1 MKKITDIFY
10 FLGRKF
16 ILLLSALILSLL
28 VGFRLQGRGRMLVN
42 IHEKVEYLPNNYHFF
57 IFLTVAFIILFLLRY
72 VIVFINENILFVLG
86 TIIWISFGI
95 YLILNVD
102 GIMRSDPNYVF
113 QSALQ
118 LNDGDKSP
126 FIQSGLSNYLSI
138 FPMQTGL
145 VTFFR
150 IYAFFSSSP
159 KFIWFCQL
167 MMIIGINYLLWKIAN
182 KAFQNRLLNNYVI
195 IFSFLFLPS
204 LFMILW
210 GYGDIP
216 GLLFVLFSLY
226 CFIEFIKNDNLLM
239 FYPIFISLFLAVLVR
254 SNYLIFA
261 IALISCLILN
271 FFENKKFHSV
281 LMGGIIILSISLPG
295 LIISSYYRQIEHV
308 AIPPSIPTSAWIVMG
323 LNDKAGT
330 PGYWDGYTT
339 LVPVNNGYNMNK
351 IEGIVKSDLENRISI
366 LTENPN
372 LAIEFFISKLKGT
385 WNESTFQSVY
395 VGPMSERGQFAH
407 TEFLKGFYENGKNY
421 EVYNYYCSILVSV
434 ILITCLFAVVYEM
447 FFKKST
453 NILII
458 FTQIYIIGGF
468 IFHLFWE
475 TKSRYVYPY
484 VFLLIFVTAWQFSK
498 ITEKNL

>member
-1 MKKITDIFY
+1 
-10 FLGRKF
+10 
-16 ILLLSALILSLL
+16 
-28 VGFRLQGRGRMLVN
+28 
-42 IHEKVEYLPNNYHFF
+42 
-57 IFLTVAFIILFLLRY
+57 
-72 VIVFINENILFVLG
+72 
-86 TIIWISFGI
+86 
-95 YLILNVD
+95 
-102 GIMRSDPNYVF
+102 
-113 QSALQ
+113 
-118 LNDGDKSP
+118 
-126 FIQSGLSNYLSI
+126 
-138 FPMQTGL
+138 
-145 VTFFR
+145 
-150 IYAFFSSSP
+150 
-159 KFIWFCQL
+159 
-167 MMIIGINYLLWKIAN
+167 
-182 KAFQNRLLNNYVI
+182 
-195 IFSFLFLPS
+195 
-204 LFMILW
+204 
-210 GYGDIP
+210 
-216 GLLFVLFSLY
+216 
-226 CFIEFIKNDNLLM
+226 
-239 FYPIFISLFLAVLVR
+239 
-254 SNYLIFA
+254 
-261 IALISCLILN
+261 
-271 FFENKKFHSV
+271 
-281 LMGGIIILSISLPG
+281 
-295 LIISSYYRQIEHV
+295 
-308 AIPPSIPTSAWIVMG
+308 MG

-339 LVPVNNGYNMNK
+339 LVPVNNSYNMNK

-434 ILITCLFAVVYEM
+434 ILITCLFAIVYEM

-498 ITEKNL
+498 ITEKNLKEFTNKIIEL